1 MKILVRILAAL
12 FCVASLCVISFGI
25 YVKVPQWASYYLNP
39 NRVVFQEVFGNAGQ
53 QAMGQTV
60 QIPSTNYSLKF
71 VSNDQQQKYVDTAY
85 LIHGSQEYLLDYQ
98 SIGLDNF
105 GYHVITVNNENYLIT
120 HRTSYSGARHC
131 ADPDVYT
138 ITNLSETPK
147 QYANR
152 FYSAYPITYSNGVIH
167 FLTGSCNGGFVG
179 MFGPGEY
186 EGDLEQINLNEIS
199 LHEITTLKLTSIQT
213 VSSKGT
219 SNCSPANH
227 LWVYLADLDGKVVNI
242 DGWYYGKDWL
252 YDINNEKIT
261 HVGFEISYKKS
272 LKYPNCQYETLEV
285 LISRPIEPWSKK

>member
-1 MKILVRILAAL
+1 
-12 FCVASLCVISFGI
+12 
-25 YVKVPQWASYYLNP
+25 
-39 NRVVFQEVFGNAGQ
+39 
-53 QAMGQTV
+53 
-60 QIPSTNYSLKF
+60 
-71 VSNDQQQKYVDTAY
+71 
-85 LIHGSQEYLLDYQ
+85 
-98 SIGLDNF
+98 
-105 GYHVITVNNENYLIT
+105 
-120 HRTSYSGARHC
+120 
-131 ADPDVYT
+131 
-138 ITNLSETPK
+138 
-147 QYANR
+147 
-152 FYSAYPITYSNGVIH
+152 
-167 FLTGSCNGGFVG
+167 